1 MVNALLVV
9 QIERQMVKRLKRKMT
24 MLDLIQ
30 VVQRNA
36 TSDHDV
42 VVQVTRLV
50 NSGRVILCGNFAFRR
65 L

>member
-1 MVNALLVV
+1 MVRKLK
-9 QIERQMVKRLKRKMT
+9 KRMT

-30 VVQRNA
+30 VVQHNA

-42 VVQVTRLV
+42 IVRVTRLV

>member
-1 MVNALLVV
+1 
-9 QIERQMVKRLKRKMT
+9 MVKRLKRKMT